1 MSNKIQRKDLIEGMW
16 FILWVVGIIVM
27 FCLLY
32 EVNELKGLMKDA
44 SNFRSIE
51 YRISKIE

>member
-1 MSNKIQRKDLIEGMW
+1 MSNELKTKDIVEGIS
-16 FILWVVGIIVM
+16 FILWVVGIIGM

-32 EVNELKGLMKDA
+32 EVNELKGLSKGA

-51 YRISKIE
+51 YRK